1 MPDQLLTILQGCFLV
16 LLYLFFLRVLR
27 AVWTEVQ
34 RPAAVERAVDNTVVA
49 TRSPVATVSAT
60 PSGPA
65 SPAPQ
70 SRVSAT
76 ALRATA
82 PAELAGTTYPIRS
95 GMVLGRSTDADVVLD
110 DKFISGRHLAL
121 HVGPGGTQ
129 IEDLGSTNGT
139 SLNGVPLVGST
150 SLWVADRIELGGIEL
165 VAE

>member
-34 RPAAVERAVDNTVVA
+34 RPAVVERTVDNTVLA
-49 TRSPVATVSAT
+49 TRSPVATAT
-60 PSGPA
+60 PPSPA

-82 PAELAGTTYPIRS
+82 PAELAGSTYPIRT
-95 GMVLGRSTDADVVLD
+95 GMVLGRSADADVVLE

-139 SLNGVPLVGST
+139 LLNGAPLVGST